1 MQKLTAVFLFCLLAL
16 GTNLSSSL
24 AQTATSPMSQG
35 SVQYAITKGSGQ
47 MKMLEGSTFTAFFK
61 DGMSKIKGDLMGG
74 IVGINMMFDEGK
86 KEGLMLMD
94 MMAQR
99 KAVKLGK
106 DDYNKIGP
114 AGSSGGA
121 LKVVQTKSTK
131 KIAGYTCKKVLLT
144 NADGSKITAYVCDAI
159 KPANSDMLKNLIGKD
174 LGGFPLGF
182 SFINDAGEEL
192 EITATKINSKIP
204 EAKEF
209 DMKIPSQYQITTIEE
224 LQKMAR

>member
-1 MQKLTAVFLFCLLAL
+1 MKKLTHIFLFCLLAL
-16 GTNLSSSL
+16 GTAS
-24 AQTATSPMSQG
+24 AQTAANPMSEG
-35 SVQYAITKGSGQ
+35 SIQYAITKGSGQ

-61 DGMSKIKGDLMGG
+61 EDMSKIKGDIMGG
-74 IVGINMMFDEGK
+74 IIGINMMFDESK

-121 LKVVQTKSTK
+121 LKVVQTKTTK

-159 KPANSDMLKNLIGKD
+159 KPKNSDMLKSLVGKD

-182 SFINDAGEEL
+182 SFINDDGEEM
-192 EITATKINSKIP
+192 EMTATKVNTKIP
-204 EAKEF
+204 ELKEF